1 MIMRI
6 SLEQALNILMDHVT
20 HGKTER
26 KTLEDCLGLV
36 LSEDV
41 YALLDM
47 PPFSRSAQDGYALCS
62 KDSIG
67 ATGENPVKL
76 KVTGK
81 IYAGD
86 HLDVQVRPGEAV
98 RIMTGAMVPA
108 GADCVLRQEDTD
120 EGEDVVQI
128 YKEVEPGCSI
138 CFKGEEYKKGH
149 TLLHAGT
156 KIDAAALA
164 VASGNGIMELPVYRR
179 VKAAVVSS
187 GSEVVEPGTPLTPGK
202 IYNTNT
208 IYMKARL
215 SQLGARVMM
224 TRTVGDGLE
233 VMAEALKEAADQAEL
248 VITTG
253 GVSVG
258 QKDLTEEALLS
269 IGAEILFH
277 GIAIKPGMP
286 TLAAE
291 KDGVL
296 FIGLSGNPFS
306 AAIPFEM
313 FVREILSLK
322 MGDPDLKLRRGTLT
336 AVTGF
341 SKNSRR
347 RRFLRGKAEGKEV
360 WLPDQQANGQ
370 MRSMVGCNCLIE
382 IPAGSGPVKAGD
394 KVEVLWL

>member
-1 MIMRI
+1 MRI

-164 VASGNGIMELPVYRR
+164 VASGNGIMELPVYER

-224 TRTVGDGLE
+224 TRTVGDDLE

-322 MGDPDLKLRRGTLT
+322 MGDPDLKLRRETLT

>member
-1 MIMRI
+1 MRI

-164 VASGNGIMELPVYRR
+164 VASGNGIMELPVYER

-224 TRTVGDGLE
+224 TRTVGDDLE

-322 MGDPDLKLRRGTLT
+322 MGDPDLKLRREALT

>member
-1 MIMRI
+1 MRI
-6 SLEQALNILMDHVT
+6 SLEQALDILKDYIT
-20 HGKTER
+20 PGKTER
-26 KTLEDCLGLV
+26 KSLEECLGLV
-36 LSEDV
+36 LAEDV
-41 YALLDM
+41 MAQLDM
-47 PPFSRSAQDGYALCS
+47 PPFSRSAQDGYAFRS
-62 KDSIG
+62 KDSEG
-67 ATGENPVKL
+67 ASKEHPVRL

-86 HLDVQVRPGEAV
+86 FPKKEVNPGEAI
-98 RIMTGAMVPA
+98 RIMTGAMIPA

-120 EGEDVVQI
+120 EGEEIVQI
-128 YKEVEPGCSI
+128 YKETEAGCSI

-149 TLLHAGT
+149 ILLRAGT

-164 VASGNGIMELPVYRR
+164 VASGNGIMELPVYAR

-215 SQLGARVMM
+215 KQLGANVVM
-224 TRTVGDGLE
+224 TRTVGDELGI
-233 VMAEALKEAADQAEL
+233 MREALNEAASQSEL
-248 VITTG
+248 VVTTG

-269 IGAEILFH
+269 IGAKILFH
-277 GIAIKPGMP
+277 GIAVKPGMP

-291 KDGVL
+291 KNGVL
-296 FIGLSGNPFS
+296 FLGLSGNPFS

-313 FVREILSLK
+313 FVREILAVK
-322 MGDPDLKLRRGTLT
+322 MGDLDLKLRKETLT

-341 SKNSRR
+341 SKDSGK
-347 RRFLRGKAEGKEV
+347 RRFLRGKADGKEV

-370 MRSMVGCNCLIE
+370 MRSMVGCNCLID

-394 KVEVLWL
+394 KVEVFWL

>member
-1 MIMRI
+1 MRI

-98 RIMTGAMVPA
+98 RIMTGAMVPV

-128 YKEVEPGCSI
+128 YKEVEPSCSI

-208 IYMKARL
+208 VYMKARL
-215 SQLGARVMM
+215 HQLGAQVMM
-224 TRTVGDGLE
+224 SRTVGDELE
-233 VMAEALKEAADQAEL
+233 IMEEALKEAANQAEL

-322 MGDPDLKLRRGTLT
+322 MGDPDLKLRRETLT

-341 SKNSRR
+341 SKDSRK

>member
-1 MIMRI
+1 MRI
-6 SLEQALNILMDHVT
+6 SLEQALDILMDHVT

-26 KTLEDCLGLV
+26 KPLEDCLELV

-76 KVTGK
+76 KVIGK

-86 HLDVQVRPGEAV
+86 HLDVQVKPGEAV

-164 VASGNGIMELPVYRR
+164 VASGNGIMELPVYER

-215 SQLGARVMM
+215 HQLGAQVMM
-224 TRTVGDGLE
+224 SRTVGDELE
-233 VMAEALKEAADQAEL
+233 IMEEALKEAANQAEL

-269 IGAEILFH
+269 IGAKILFH

-313 FVREILSLK
+313 LIRMVLSEK
-322 MGDPDLKLRRGTLT
+322 MSDPSLKLRRETLT

-341 SKNSRR
+341 SKDSRK

>member
-1 MIMRI
+1 MRI
-6 SLEQALNILMDHVT
+6 SLEQALDILKDYIT
-20 HGKTER
+20 PGKTER
-26 KTLEDCLGLV
+26 KSLEECLGLV
-36 LSEDV
+36 LAEDV
-41 YALLDM
+41 MAQLDM
-47 PPFSRSAQDGYALCS
+47 PPFSRSAQDGYAFRS
-62 KDSIG
+62 KDSEG
-67 ATGENPVKL
+67 ASKEQPVRL

-86 HLDVQVRPGEAV
+86 FPKKEVNPGEAI
-98 RIMTGAMVPA
+98 RIMTGAMIPA

-120 EGEDVVQI
+120 EGEEIVQI
-128 YKEVEPGCSI
+128 YKETEAGCSI

-149 TLLHAGT
+149 ILLRAGT

-164 VASGNGIMELPVYRR
+164 VASGNGIVELPVYAR

-187 GSEVVEPGTPLTPGK
+187 GSEVVEPGTPLTSGK

-215 SQLGARVMM
+215 KQLGANVVM
-224 TRTVGDGLE
+224 TRTVGDELGI
-233 VMAEALKEAADQAEL
+233 MREALNEAASQSEL
-248 VITTG
+248 VVTTG

-269 IGAEILFH
+269 IGAKILFH
-277 GIAIKPGMP
+277 GIAVKPGMP

-291 KDGVL
+291 KNGVL
-296 FIGLSGNPFS
+296 FLGLSGNPFS

-313 FVREILSLK
+313 FVREILAVK
-322 MGDPDLKLRRGTLT
+322 MGDLDLKLRKETLT

-341 SKNSRR
+341 SKDSRK
-347 RRFLRGKAEGKEV
+347 RRFLRGKADGKEV

-370 MRSMVGCNCLIE
+370 MRSMVGCNCLID

-394 KVEVLWL
+394 RVEVFWL

>member
-1 MIMRI
+1 MRI

-98 RIMTGAMVPA
+98 RIMTGAMVPV

-128 YKEVEPGCSI
+128 YKEVEPSCSI

-149 TLLHAGT
+149 TLLHEGT

-208 IYMKARL
+208 VYMKARL
-215 SQLGARVMM
+215 HQLGAQVMM
-224 TRTVGDGLE
+224 SRTVGDELE
-233 VMAEALKEAADQAEL
+233 IMEEALKEAANQAEL

-322 MGDPDLKLRRGTLT
+322 MGDPDLKLRREVLT

>member
-98 RIMTGAMVPA
+98 RIMTGAMVPV

-128 YKEVEPGCSI
+128 YKEVEPSCSI

-202 IYNTNT
+202 IYNTNSV
-208 IYMKARL
+208 YMKARL
-215 SQLGARVMM
+215 HQLGAQVMM
-224 TRTVGDGLE
+224 SRTVGDELE
-233 VMAEALKEAADQAEL
+233 IMEEALKEAANQAEL

-322 MGDPDLKLRRGTLT
+322 MGDPDLKLRRETLT

-394 KVEVLWL
+394 KVEGLWL

>member
-1 MIMRI
+1 MRI

-208 IYMKARL
+208 VYMKARL
-215 SQLGARVMM
+215 HQLGAQVMM
-224 TRTVGDGLE
+224 SRTVGDELE
-233 VMAEALKEAADQAEL
+233 IMEEALKEAANQAEL

-322 MGDPDLKLRRGTLT
+322 MGDPDLKLRRETLT

-341 SKNSRR
+341 SKDSRK

>member
-1 MIMRI
+1 MRI
-6 SLEQALNILMDHVT
+6 SLEQALNILTDHVT

-26 KTLEDCLGLV
+26 KPLEDCLGLV

-164 VASGNGIMELPVYRR
+164 VASGNGIMELPVYER

-224 TRTVGDGLE
+224 TRTVGDDLE

-248 VITTG
+248 VVTTG

-269 IGAEILFH
+269 IGAKILFH

-313 FVREILSLK
+313 LTRMVLSEK
-322 MGDPDLKLRRGTLT
+322 MSDPSLKLRRETLT

-341 SKNSRR
+341 SKDSRK

>member
-1 MIMRI
+1 MRI

-128 YKEVEPGCSI
+128 YKEVEPSCSI

-187 GSEVVEPGTPLTPGK
+187 GSEVVELGTPLTPGK

-208 IYMKARL
+208 VYMKARL
-215 SQLGARVMM
+215 HQLGAQVMM
-224 TRTVGDGLE
+224 SRTVGDELE
-233 VMAEALKEAADQAEL
+233 IMEEALKEAANQAEL

-322 MGDPDLKLRRGTLT
+322 MGDPDLKLRRETLT

-360 WLPDQQANGQ
+360 WLSDQQANGQ

-382 IPAGSGPVKAGD
+382 MPAGSGPVKAGD

>member
-1 MIMRI
+1 MRI
-6 SLEQALNILMDHVT
+6 SLEQALDILKDYIT
-20 HGKTER
+20 PGKTER
-26 KTLEDCLGLV
+26 KSLEECLGLV
-36 LSEDV
+36 LAEDV
-41 YALLDM
+41 MAQLDM
-47 PPFSRSAQDGYALCS
+47 PPFSRSAQDGYAFRS
-62 KDSIG
+62 KDSEG
-67 ATGENPVKL
+67 ASKEQPIRL

-86 HLDVQVRPGEAV
+86 FLEKEVKHGEAI
-98 RIMTGAMVPA
+98 RIMTGAMIPA

-120 EGEDVVQI
+120 EGEEIVQI
-128 YKEVEPGCSI
+128 YKETEAGCSI

-149 TLLHAGT
+149 ILLRAGT

-164 VASGNGIMELPVYRR
+164 VASGNGIVELPVYAR

-187 GSEVVEPGTPLTPGK
+187 GSEVVEPGTPLTSGK

-215 SQLGARVMM
+215 KQLGANVVM
-224 TRTVGDGLE
+224 TRTVGDELGI
-233 VMAEALKEAADQAEL
+233 MREALNEAASQSEL
-248 VITTG
+248 VVTTG

-269 IGAEILFH
+269 IGAKILFH
-277 GIAIKPGMP
+277 GIAVKPGMP

-291 KDGVL
+291 KNGVL
-296 FIGLSGNPFS
+296 FLGLSGNPFS

-313 FVREILSLK
+313 FVREILAVK
-322 MGDPDLKLRRGTLT
+322 MGDLDLKLRKETLT

-341 SKNSRR
+341 SKDSRK
-347 RRFLRGKAEGKEV
+347 RRFLRGKADGKEV

-370 MRSMVGCNCLIE
+370 MRSMVGCNCLID

-394 KVEVLWL
+394 RVEVFWL

>member
-1 MIMRI
+1 MRI

-26 KTLEDCLGLV
+26 KPLEDCLGLI

-86 HLDVQVRPGEAV
+86 HLDVQVKPGEAV
-98 RIMTGAMVPA
+98 RIMTGAMIPA
-108 GADCVLRQEDTD
+108 GVDCVLRQEDTD

-149 TLLHAGT
+149 ILLHAGT

-164 VASGNGIMELPVYRR
+164 VASGNGIMELPVYER

-187 GSEVVEPGTPLTPGK
+187 GSEVVEPGISLTPGK

-208 IYMKARL
+208 IYLKARL

-224 TRTVGDGLE
+224 TRTVGDDLGL
-233 VMAEALKEAADQAEL
+233 MAEALKQAADQAEL
-248 VITTG
+248 VVTTG

-269 IGAEILFH
+269 IGAKILFH

-291 KDGVL
+291 KEGVL

-313 FVREILSLK
+313 LIRMVLSEK
-322 MGDPDLKLRRGTLT
+322 MSDPSLKLRRETLT

-341 SKNSRR
+341 SKDSRK

>member
-1 MIMRI
+1 MRI

-164 VASGNGIMELPVYRR
+164 VASGNGIMELPVYER

-224 TRTVGDGLE
+224 TRTVGDDLE

-269 IGAEILFH
+269 IGAKILFH

-322 MGDPDLKLRRGTLT
+322 MGDPDLKLRRETLT

-341 SKNSRR
+341 SKDSRK

>member
-1 MIMRI
+1 MRI

-26 KTLEDCLGLV
+26 KTLEDCLGLI

-149 TLLHAGT
+149 TLLHEGT

-208 IYMKARL
+208 VYMKARL
-215 SQLGARVMM
+215 HQLGAQVMM
-224 TRTVGDGLE
+224 SRTVGDELE
-233 VMAEALKEAADQAEL
+233 IMEEALKEAANQAEL

-322 MGDPDLKLRRGTLT
+322 MGDPDLKLRRETLT

>member
-1 MIMRI
+1 MRI

-149 TLLHAGT
+149 TLLHEGT

-208 IYMKARL
+208 VYMKARL
-215 SQLGARVMM
+215 HQLGAQVMM
-224 TRTVGDGLE
+224 SRTVGDELE
-233 VMAEALKEAADQAEL
+233 IMEEALKEAANQAEL

-322 MGDPDLKLRRGTLT
+322 MGDPDLKLRQETLT

>member
-1 MIMRI
+1 MRI

-149 TLLHAGT
+149 ILLHAGT

-208 IYMKARL
+208 VYMKARL
-215 SQLGARVMM
+215 HQLGAQVMM
-224 TRTVGDGLE
+224 SRTVGDELE
-233 VMAEALKEAADQAEL
+233 IMEEALKEAANQAEL

-269 IGAEILFH
+269 IGAKILFH

-313 FVREILSLK
+313 LTRMVLSEKMSDPSLK
-322 MGDPDLKLRRGTLT
+322 LHRETLT

-341 SKNSRR
+341 SKDSRK

>member
-1 MIMRI
+1 MRI
-6 SLEQALNILMDHVT
+6 SLEQALDILKDYIT
-20 HGKTER
+20 PGKTER
-26 KTLEDCLGLV
+26 KSLEECLGLV
-36 LSEDV
+36 LAEDV
-41 YALLDM
+41 MAQLDM
-47 PPFSRSAQDGYALCS
+47 PPFSRSAQDGYAFRS
-62 KDSIG
+62 KDSEG
-67 ATGENPVKL
+67 ASKEQPVRL

-86 HLDVQVRPGEAV
+86 FPKKEVNPGEAI
-98 RIMTGAMVPA
+98 RIMTGAMIPA

-120 EGEDVVQI
+120 EGEEIVQI
-128 YKEVEPGCSI
+128 YKETEAGCSI

-149 TLLHAGT
+149 ILLRAGT

-164 VASGNGIMELPVYRR
+164 VASGNGIMELPVYAR

-187 GSEVVEPGTPLTPGK
+187 GSEVVEPGTPLTTGK

-208 IYMKARL
+208 IYLKARL
-215 SQLGARVMM
+215 KQLGANVVM
-224 TRTVGDGLE
+224 TRTVGDELGI
-233 VMAEALKEAADQAEL
+233 MREALNEAASQSEL
-248 VITTG
+248 VVTTG

-269 IGAEILFH
+269 IGAKILFH
-277 GIAIKPGMP
+277 GIAVKPGMP

-291 KDGVL
+291 KNGVL
-296 FIGLSGNPFS
+296 FLGLSGNPFS

-313 FVREILSLK
+313 FVREILAVK
-322 MGDPDLKLRRGTLT
+322 MGDPDLKLRKETLT

-341 SKNSRR
+341 SKDSRK
-347 RRFLRGKAEGKEV
+347 RRFLRGKADGKEV

-370 MRSMVGCNCLIE
+370 MRSMVGCNCLID

-394 KVEVLWL
+394 RVEVFWL

>member
-1 MIMRI
+1 MRI
-6 SLEQALNILMDHVT
+6 SLEQALDILKDYIT
-20 HGKTER
+20 PGKTER
-26 KTLEDCLGLV
+26 KSLEECLGLV
-36 LSEDV
+36 LAEDV
-41 YALLDM
+41 MAQLDM
-47 PPFSRSAQDGYALCS
+47 PPFSRSAQDGYAFRS
-62 KDSIG
+62 KDSEG
-67 ATGENPVKL
+67 ASKEQPVRL

-86 HLDVQVRPGEAV
+86 FPKKEVNPGEAI
-98 RIMTGAMVPA
+98 RIMTGAMIPA

-120 EGEDVVQI
+120 EGEEIVQI
-128 YKEVEPGCSI
+128 YKETEAGCSI

-149 TLLHAGT
+149 ILLRAGT

-164 VASGNGIMELPVYRR
+164 VASGNGIMELPVYAR

-215 SQLGARVMM
+215 KQLGANVVM
-224 TRTVGDGLE
+224 TRTVGDELGI
-233 VMAEALKEAADQAEL
+233 MREALNEAASQSEL
-248 VITTG
+248 VVTTG

-269 IGAEILFH
+269 IGAKILFH
-277 GIAIKPGMP
+277 GIAVKPGMP

-291 KDGVL
+291 KNGVL
-296 FIGLSGNPFS
+296 FLGLSGNPFS

-313 FVREILSLK
+313 FVREILAVK
-322 MGDPDLKLRRGTLT
+322 MGDPDLKLRKETLA

-341 SKNSRR
+341 SKDSRK
-347 RRFLRGKAEGKEV
+347 RRFLRGKADGKEV

-370 MRSMVGCNCLIE
+370 MRSMVGCNCLID

-394 KVEVLWL
+394 RVEVFWL

>member
-1 MIMRI
+1 MRI

-98 RIMTGAMVPA
+98 RIMTGAMVPD

-164 VASGNGIMELPVYRR
+164 VASGNGIMELPVYER

-224 TRTVGDGLE
+224 TRTVGDDLE

-248 VITTG
+248 VVTTG

-269 IGAEILFH
+269 IGAKILFH

-313 FVREILSLK
+313 LTRMVLSEK
-322 MGDPDLKLRRGTLT
+322 MSDPSLKLRRETLT

-341 SKNSRR
+341 SKDSRK

>member
-1 MIMRI
+1 MRI

-164 VASGNGIMELPVYRR
+164 VASGNGIMELPVYER

-187 GSEVVEPGTPLTPGK
+187 GSEVVEAGTPLTPGK

-224 TRTVGDGLE
+224 TRTVGDDLE

-313 FVREILSLK
+313 IVREILSLK
-322 MGDPDLKLRRGTLT
+322 MGDPDLKLRRETLT

-341 SKNSRR
+341 SKDSRK

>member
-1 MIMRI
+1 MRI

-149 TLLHAGT
+149 TLLHEGT

-164 VASGNGIMELPVYRR
+164 VASGNGIMELPVYER

-224 TRTVGDGLE
+224 TRTVGDDLE

-322 MGDPDLKLRRGTLT
+322 MGDPDLKLRRETLT

>member
-1 MIMRI
+1 MRI

-108 GADCVLRQEDTD
+108 GVDCVLRQEDTD

-164 VASGNGIMELPVYRR
+164 VASGNGIMELPVYER

-187 GSEVVEPGTPLTPGK
+187 GSEVVEPGTPLTLGK

-208 IYMKARL
+208 VYMKARL

-224 TRTVGDGLE
+224 TRTVGDDLE

-269 IGAEILFH
+269 IGAKILFH

-322 MGDPDLKLRRGTLT
+322 MGDPDLKLRRETLT

>member
-1 MIMRI
+1 MRI

-26 KTLEDCLGLV
+26 TTLEDCLGLV

-224 TRTVGDGLE
+224 TRTVGDDLE

-248 VITTG
+248 VVTTG

-269 IGAEILFH
+269 IGAKILFH

-322 MGDPDLKLRRGTLT
+322 MGDPDLKLRRETLT

-341 SKNSRR
+341 SKDSRK

>member
-1 MIMRI
+1 MRI

-208 IYMKARL
+208 VYMKARL
-215 SQLGARVMM
+215 HQLGAQVMM
-224 TRTVGDGLE
+224 SRTVGDELE
-233 VMAEALKEAADQAEL
+233 IMEDALKEAANQAEL

-296 FIGLSGNPFS
+296 FIGLSGNPFFCGQ
-306 AAIPFEM
+306 PLEM

-322 MGDPDLKLRRGTLT
+322 MGDPDLKLRRETLT

>member
-1 MIMRI
+1 MRI

-164 VASGNGIMELPVYRR
+164 VASGNGIMELPVYER

-224 TRTVGDGLE
+224 TRTVGDDLE

-269 IGAEILFH
+269 IGAKILFH

-322 MGDPDLKLRRGTLT
+322 MGDPDLKLCRETLT

>member
-1 MIMRI
+1 MRI

-20 HGKTER
+20 HEKTER

-76 KVTGK
+76 RVTGK

-208 IYMKARL
+208 VYMKARL
-215 SQLGARVMM
+215 HQLGAQVMM
-224 TRTVGDGLE
+224 SRTVGDELE
-233 VMAEALKEAADQAEL
+233 IMEEALKEAANQAEL

-322 MGDPDLKLRRGTLT
+322 MGDPDLKLRRETLT

>member
-1 MIMRI
+1 MRI
-6 SLEQALNILMDHVT
+6 SLEQALDILKDYIT
-20 HGKTER
+20 PGKTER
-26 KTLEDCLGLV
+26 KSLEECLGLV
-36 LSEDV
+36 LAEDV
-41 YALLDM
+41 MAQLDM
-47 PPFSRSAQDGYALCS
+47 PPFSRSAQDGYAFRS
-62 KDSIG
+62 KDSES
-67 ATGENPVKL
+67 ASKEQSVRL

-86 HLDVQVRPGEAV
+86 FPKKEVNPGEAI
-98 RIMTGAMVPA
+98 RIMTGAMIPA

-120 EGEDVVQI
+120 EGEEIVQI
-128 YKEVEPGCSI
+128 YKETEAGCSI

-149 TLLHAGT
+149 ILLRAGT

-164 VASGNGIMELPVYRR
+164 VASGNGIMELPVYAR

-215 SQLGARVMM
+215 KQLGANVVM
-224 TRTVGDGLE
+224 TRTVGDELGI
-233 VMAEALKEAADQAEL
+233 MREALNEAASQSEL
-248 VITTG
+248 VVTTG

-269 IGAEILFH
+269 IGAKILFH
-277 GIAIKPGMP
+277 GIAVKPGMP

-291 KDGVL
+291 KNGVL
-296 FIGLSGNPFS
+296 FLGLSGNPFS

-313 FVREILSLK
+313 FVREILAVK
-322 MGDPDLKLRRGTLT
+322 MGDPDLKLRKETLT

-341 SKNSRR
+341 SEDSRK
-347 RRFLRGKAEGKEV
+347 RRFLRGKADGKEV

-370 MRSMVGCNCLIE
+370 MRSMVGCNCLID

-394 KVEVLWL
+394 RVEVFWL

>member
-1 MIMRI
+1 MGI
-6 SLEQALNILMDHVT
+6 SLEQALDILMDHVT

-26 KTLEDCLGLV
+26 KPLEDCLGLV

-86 HLDVQVRPGEAV
+86 HLDVQVKPGEAV
-98 RIMTGAMVPA
+98 RIMTGAMIPV

-128 YKEVEPGCSI
+128 YKAVESGCSI

-164 VASGNGIMELPVYRR
+164 VASGNGIMELPVYER

-224 TRTVGDGLE
+224 TRTVGDDLE
-233 VMAEALKEAADQAEL
+233 VMAEALKQAADQAEL
-248 VITTG
+248 VVTTG

-269 IGAEILFH
+269 IGAKILFH

-313 FVREILSLK
+313 LARMVLSEK
-322 MGDPDLKLRRGTLT
+322 MSDPSLKLRRETLT

-341 SKNSRR
+341 SKDSRK

>member
-1 MIMRI
+1 MRI

-98 RIMTGAMVPA
+98 RIMTGAMVPV

-164 VASGNGIMELPVYRR
+164 VASGNGIMELPVYER

-224 TRTVGDGLE
+224 TRTVGDDLE

-248 VITTG
+248 VVTTG

-269 IGAEILFH
+269 IGAKILFH

-313 FVREILSLK
+313 LTRMVLSEK
-322 MGDPDLKLRRGTLT
+322 MSDPSLKLRRETLT

-341 SKNSRR
+341 SKDSRK

>member
-1 MIMRI
+1 MRI

-128 YKEVEPGCSI
+128 YKEPGCSI

-149 TLLHAGT
+149 TLLHEGT

-208 IYMKARL
+208 VYMKARL
-215 SQLGARVMM
+215 HQLGAQVMM
-224 TRTVGDGLE
+224 SRTVGDELE
-233 VMAEALKEAADQAEL
+233 IMEDALKEAANQAEL

-322 MGDPDLKLRRGTLT
+322 MGDPDLKLRRETLT

>member
-1 MIMRI
+1 MRI
-6 SLEQALNILMDHVT
+6 SLEQALNILMNHVT

-164 VASGNGIMELPVYRR
+164 VASGNGIMELPVYER

-224 TRTVGDGLE
+224 TRTVGDDLE

-313 FVREILSLK
+313 LTRMVLSEK
-322 MGDPDLKLRRGTLT
+322 MSDPSLKLRRETLT

-341 SKNSRR
+341 SKDSRK

>member
-1 MIMRI
+1 MRI
-6 SLEQALNILMDHVT
+6 SLEQALDILKDYIT
-20 HGKTER
+20 PGKTER
-26 KTLEDCLGLV
+26 KSLEECLGLV
-36 LSEDV
+36 LAEDV
-41 YALLDM
+41 MAQLDM
-47 PPFSRSAQDGYALCS
+47 PPFSRSAQDGYAFRS
-62 KDSIG
+62 KDSEG
-67 ATGENPVKL
+67 ASKEHPVRL

-86 HLDVQVRPGEAV
+86 FPKKEVNLGEAI
-98 RIMTGAMVPA
+98 RIMTGAMIPA

-120 EGEDVVQI
+120 EGEEIVQI
-128 YKEVEPGCSI
+128 YKETEAGCSI

-149 TLLHAGT
+149 ILLRAGT

-164 VASGNGIMELPVYRR
+164 VASGNGIMELPVYAR

-215 SQLGARVMM
+215 KQLGANIVM
-224 TRTVGDGLE
+224 TRTVGDELGI
-233 VMAEALKEAADQAEL
+233 MREALNEAASQSEL
-248 VITTG
+248 VVTTG

-269 IGAEILFH
+269 IGAKILFH
-277 GIAIKPGMP
+277 GIAVKPGMP

-291 KDGVL
+291 KNGVL
-296 FIGLSGNPFS
+296 FLGLSGNPFS

-313 FVREILSLK
+313 FVREILAVK
-322 MGDPDLKLRRGTLT
+322 MGDPDLKLRKETLT

-341 SKNSRR
+341 SKDSRK
-347 RRFLRGKAEGKEV
+347 RRFLRGKADGKEV

-370 MRSMVGCNCLIE
+370 MRSMVGCNCLID

-394 KVEVLWL
+394 RVEVFWL

>member
-1 MIMRI
+1 MGI
-6 SLEQALNILMDHVT
+6 SLEQALDILMDHVT

-26 KTLEDCLGLV
+26 KPLEDCLGLV

-86 HLDVQVRPGEAV
+86 HLDVQVKPGEAV
-98 RIMTGAMVPA
+98 RIMTGAMIPA
-108 GADCVLRQEDTD
+108 GADSVLRQEDTD

-149 TLLHAGT
+149 ILLHAGT

-164 VASGNGIMELPVYRR
+164 VASGNGIMELPVYER

-187 GSEVVEPGTPLTPGK
+187 GSEVVEPGSPLTPGK

-224 TRTVGDGLE
+224 TRTVGDDLE

-248 VITTG
+248 VVTTG

-269 IGAEILFH
+269 IGAKILFH

-313 FVREILSLK
+313 LARMVLSEK
-322 MGDPDLKLRRGTLT
+322 MSDPSLKLRRETLT

-341 SKNSRR
+341 SKDSRK

>member
-1 MIMRI
+1 MRI
-6 SLEQALNILMDHVT
+6 SLEQALDILKDYIT
-20 HGKTER
+20 PGKTER
-26 KTLEDCLGLV
+26 KSLEECLGLV
-36 LSEDV
+36 LAEDV
-41 YALLDM
+41 MAQLDM
-47 PPFSRSAQDGYALCS
+47 PPFSRSAQDGYAFRS
-62 KDSIG
+62 KDSEG
-67 ATGENPVKL
+67 ASKEQPVRL

-86 HLDVQVRPGEAV
+86 FPKKEVNPGEAI
-98 RIMTGAMVPA
+98 RIMTGAMIPA

-120 EGEDVVQI
+120 EGEEIVQI
-128 YKEVEPGCSI
+128 YKETEAGCSI

-149 TLLHAGT
+149 ILLRAGT

-164 VASGNGIMELPVYRR
+164 VASGNGIMELPVYAR
-179 VKAAVVSS
+179 VKAAIVSS
-187 GSEVVEPGTPLTPGK
+187 GSEVVEPGTPLIPGK

-215 SQLGARVMM
+215 KQLGANVVM
-224 TRTVGDGLE
+224 TRTVGDELGIIR
-233 VMAEALKEAADQAEL
+233 EALNEAASQSEL
-248 VITTG
+248 VVTTG

-269 IGAEILFH
+269 IGAKILFH
-277 GIAIKPGMP
+277 GIAVKPGMP

-291 KDGVL
+291 KNGVL
-296 FIGLSGNPFS
+296 FLGLSGNPFS

-313 FVREILSLK
+313 FVREILAVK
-322 MGDPDLKLRRGTLT
+322 MGDPDLKLRKETLA

-341 SKNSRR
+341 SKDSRK
-347 RRFLRGKAEGKEV
+347 RRFLRGKADGKEV

-370 MRSMVGCNCLIE
+370 MRSMVGCNCLID

-394 KVEVLWL
+394 RVEVFWL

>member
-1 MIMRI
+1 MRI
-6 SLEQALNILMDHVT
+6 SLEQALDILKDYIT
-20 HGKTER
+20 LGKTER
-26 KTLEDCLGLV
+26 KSLEECLGLV
-36 LSEDV
+36 LAEDV
-41 YALLDM
+41 MAQLDM
-47 PPFSRSAQDGYALCS
+47 PPFSRSAQDGYAFRS
-62 KDSIG
+62 KDSEG
-67 ATGENPVKL
+67 ASKEQPVRL

-86 HLDVQVRPGEAV
+86 FPKKEVNPGEAI
-98 RIMTGAMVPA
+98 RIMTGAMIPA

-120 EGEDVVQI
+120 EGEEIVQI
-128 YKEVEPGCSI
+128 YKETEAGCSI

-149 TLLHAGT
+149 ILLRAGT

-164 VASGNGIMELPVYRR
+164 VASGNGIMELPVYAR

-215 SQLGARVMM
+215 KQLGANVVM
-224 TRTVGDGLE
+224 TRTVGDELGI
-233 VMAEALKEAADQAEL
+233 MREALNEAASQSEL
-248 VITTG
+248 VVTTG

-269 IGAEILFH
+269 IGAKILFH
-277 GIAIKPGMP
+277 GIAVKPGMP

-291 KDGVL
+291 KNGVL
-296 FIGLSGNPFS
+296 FLGLSGNPFS

-313 FVREILSLK
+313 FVREILAVK
-322 MGDPDLKLRRGTLT
+322 MGDPDLKLRKETLT

-341 SKNSRR
+341 SKDSRK
-347 RRFLRGKAEGKEV
+347 RRFLRGKADGKEV

-370 MRSMVGCNCLIE
+370 MRSMVGCNCLID

-394 KVEVLWL
+394 RVEVFWL